1 MFTPIATVLAGLAAI
16 FGLIQWYRHEKII
29 EGNATVHFQ
38 SEHEH
43 FHLHV
48 DLPPTMEVQPGDTL
62 HILSM
67 PSLPEGRTNGEVT
80 YNSPI
85 RLQKA
90 SWLQRYLIKN
100 SSLIE
105 VKEIV
110 EHP

>member
-1 MFTPIATVLAGLAAI
+1 MLEPFAILLAIALVLYGLVRWYQHTNVIEGEATVRL
-16 FGLIQWYRHEKII
+16 
-29 EGNATVHFQ
+29 Q

-48 DLPPTMEVQPGDTL
+48 DLPNHMQVQPGDTL

-67 PSLPEGRTNGEVT
+67 PQLEEGRTTGEVT
-80 YNSPI
+80 YNSPV
-85 RLQKA
+85 RLHKA
-90 SWLQRYLIKN
+90 SWLQRTLVRN
-100 SSLIE
+100 SSLVE

>member
-1 MFTPIATVLAGLAAI
+1 MPTSIIIVLVAVVAI
-16 FGLIQWYRHEKII
+16 FALVRWYNYTYVI
-29 EGNATVHFQ
+29 EANATVRLQ

-48 DLPPTMEVQPGDTL
+48 DLPPTMQVQPGDTL

-67 PSLPEGRTNGEVT
+67 PQLEDGRTEGEVT
-80 YNSPI
+80 YNSAV

-90 SWLQRYLIKN
+90 SWLQRILVRN
-100 SSLIE
+100 SSLVE